1 MTRHIAY
8 SVAVLEENEEYT
20 STSSL
25 MAGMHAVV
33 RIFPKIFPFRFDI
46 GIAGAGD
53 AGSFSKC
60 STSNTYPVT
69 CLKEAPGTY
78 CRTIYFLKQKRKF
91 VKRRKFCRRRTD

>member
-33 RIFPKIFPFRFDI
+33 RIFPKIFPFRFDMESPVQEMQ
-46 GIAGAGD
+46 GASANALPRIRSLLHASRKLLEPIVGQ
-53 AGSFSKC
+53 
-60 STSNTYPVT
+60 STS
-69 CLKEAPGTY
+69 
-78 CRTIYFLKQKRKF
+78 
-91 VKRRKFCRRRTD
+91 